1 MKASALLGAAI
12 ALFSFAQWIHGAAPA
27 TLVYDAMSGPLDG
40 GSRLA
45 IENGQSVTLAGAR
58 RDISRIDVLMGS
70 SNNLEQF
77 FVRFYNVDTSGLPT
91 TLLWESPLQT
101 WTDNSPSHAIHASNV
116 QVPNVRVPDSFAWTV
131 RRLRPTQLSLE
142 MDRLP
147 TLGTALIQLG
157 VGPNGEWEDHGST
170 HFAGAARIYAVP
182 EPTGALLAMIS
193 LAVVATARRGRG
205 RIAAKVHRS
214 DRRSNTCS
222 IPNTVVKALGTDQQ

>member
-1 MKASALLGAAI
+1 MKASLLLGAAM
-12 ALFSFAQWIHGAAPA
+12 ALFSCAQLVYGAGPA

-70 SNNLEQF
+70 SNNFEQF
-77 FVRFYNVDTSGLPT
+77 FVRFYSVNTSGVPT
-91 TLLWESPLQT
+91 TLLWESSLQT
-101 WTDNSPSHAIHASNV
+101 WTDNSPSYAVHVSNV

-131 RRLRPTQLSLE
+131 RRLHPTQLSLQ

-157 VGPNGEWEDHGST
+157 LGPNGEWEDHGST

-182 EPTGALLAMIS
+182 EPPCGLLAVIS
-193 LAVVATARRGRG
+193 LAVVATASRGRA
-205 RIAAKVHRS
+205 RVAAKIRVL
-214 DRRSNTCS
+214 C
-222 IPNTVVKALGTDQQ
+222 ALA